1 MASGRV
7 RGLVRGSAA
16 WVFGYG
22 LTLVLVVVGLVD
34 RSGGAFR
41 GAADAYIAAH
51 GFFGSGR
58 APLFLVAVPILV
70 LGVAGYRAGRTL
82 RSGLSGRLRAFV
94 QSLLR
99 ANQYRIWQAATAAVL
114 LAAGY
119 TLAAVFVA
127 LFVETGLADAVV
139 GSLLAGLV
147 IGIPSAIVGAFR

>member
-1 MASGRV
+1 MAIGRI
-7 RGLVRGSAA
+7 RGLVRGSVA
-16 WVFGYG
+16 WMVGYG

-51 GFFGSGR
+51 GFSGSGG

-70 LGVAGYRAGRTL
+70 VGAAGYRAGRVLQT
-82 RSGLSGRLRAFV
+82 GLSGRLRAFV

-114 LAAGY
+114 LATGY
-119 TLAAVFVA
+119 TLAAGFVA
-127 LFVETGLADAVV
+127 WFVETALVDAIV
-139 GSLLAGLV
+139 GSLLTSVV
-147 IGIPSAIVGAFR
+147 IGVPSAIVGAFR